1 VTLVNRAKN
10 HTSQQT
16 RAQLVVGV
24 GFDHQNITVALI
36 DERAHVL
43 ARQQAET
50 PQRTTRA
57 AATTMTKLIL
67 GASMMKERG
76 NGLIRA
82 IGVSVPGEV
91 DPSTGRVSISGL
103 KNWKRIALGKMIEE
117 ELSDSGYDIRSPL
130 NERSARAQ
138 SAISSHPAIAIQS
151 RICCAV
157 AAEGWV
163 GGARGRK
170 NVVYLSIGE
179 EIEAGIL
186 ADGRV
191 LRGAAGRAGWA
202 GWMSLS
208 EHFKPE
214 YRAHGCLATEATL
227 GSLVRRAIDEWG
239 GSEHSM
245 LGKIIKANPMQL
257 DAAIIIRAARGGDPL
272 ALKVVG
278 ETCRWIGRGVANLI
292 SVLNPEAVV
301 IGGKLGLSLKPFFD
315 VVREEVERWGSPD
328 IYKNCRIVSASLG
341 EDAVLLGA
349 ARLAWEKSG

>member
-1 VTLVNRAKN
+1 VTLVNRAKT

-16 RAQLVVGV
+16 RAQLIVGV
-24 GFDHQNITVALI
+24 GFDHRNITVALI
-36 DERAHVL
+36 DERARVL
-43 ARQQAET
+43 AREQAET

-57 AATTMTKLIL
+57 AAATMTKLIL
-67 GASMMKERG
+67 GASMTKERG
-76 NGLIRA
+76 DGLIRA
-82 IGVSVPGEV
+82 IGISVPGEV

-103 KNWKRIALGKMIEE
+103 KNWTRIALGKMIEE
-117 ELSDSGYDIRSPL
+117 GLSDSGYDIRSPL

-138 SAISSHPAIAIQS
+138 LAISSHPAIAIQS

-191 LRGAAGRAGWA
+191 LQGAAGRVGWA

-214 YRAHGCLATEATL
+214 YNAHGCLATEATL

-245 LGKIIKANPMQL
+245 LGKIIKADPMQL
-257 DAAIIIRAARGGDPL
+257 DAATIIRAARGGDPL
-272 ALKVVG
+272 ALKVVS

-292 SVLNPEAVV
+292 SILNPEAVV

-315 VVREEVERWGSPD
+315 VVREEVERWGPPN

-349 ARLAWEKSG
+349 ARLAWDKLG